1 MIPKKV
7 GVAYPVKF
15 TYNHV
20 RFDKNGWAD
29 AKKYLPADFD
39 LVQMKVLRD
48 GRERTYNG
56 WINGEKWE
64 AVRQRERD
72 EVLFWKQNTEEE
84 IV

>member
-1 MIPKKV
+1 
-7 GVAYPVKF
+7 
-15 TYNHV
+15 
-20 RFDKNGWAD
+20 
-29 AKKYLPADFD
+29 
-39 LVQMKVLRD
+39 MKVLRD